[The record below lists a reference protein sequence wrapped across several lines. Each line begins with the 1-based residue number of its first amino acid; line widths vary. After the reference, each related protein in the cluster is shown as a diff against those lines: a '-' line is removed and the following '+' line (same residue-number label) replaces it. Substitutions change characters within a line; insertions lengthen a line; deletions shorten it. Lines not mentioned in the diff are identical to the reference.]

1 MQNLCFQRIR
11 AVRKLL
17 ALGLLTTSSGF
28 WSREPGVAVEFP
40 ELATVLVDALIPV
53 WKIRGLFCVLGAE
66 LFALL
71 FEAVVRV
78 RNSGGLDRMQGP

>member
-53 WKIRGLFCVLGAE
+53 WKI
-66 LFALL
+66 
-71 FEAVVRV
+71 
-78 RNSGGLDRMQGP
+78 